1 MQSEIP
7 ALNFPLSRIKPV
19 LPVLLYAALI
29 GYFYSFSQYGF
40 NIWDEGGFANGTL
53 RTLNGQ
59 KALED
64 FNPNGYLPGRYI
76 YGALFFKLFGVD
88 IQTLRLSVV
97 LLTPAMVFM
106 VYAISRRIMPPGF
119 AFLAALLML
128 SAPSMYYNRFFPF
141 FTVLN
146 LYCLLNVLEKKRIQ
160 DFLLL
165 GGSVLLAGFFKFEIG
180 RVAQA
185 A

>member
-1 MQSEIP
+1 MEKENSFIDS
-7 ALNFPLSRIKPV
+7 PLFRPLKIS
-19 LPVLLYAALI
+19 LPYLLYLALI
-29 GYFYSFSQYGF
+29 GYFYSFSNYGF

-76 YGALFFKLFGVD
+76 YGAFFFKLLGVD
-88 IQTLRLSVV
+88 IQSLRWSVI
-97 LLTPAMVFM
+97 LITPAMVFM
-106 VYAISRRIMPPGF
+106 VYAISRKIMPPGF
-119 AFLAALLML
+119 AFLAALFML

-146 LYCLLNVLEKKRIQ
+146 LYCLLNVIAKKEHGIFWLWGRPSCLRV
-160 DFLLL
+160 FL
-165 GGSVLLAGFFKFEIG
+165 SS
-180 RVAQA
+180 RSP
-185 A
+185 